1 LGIGGAAEKSDLSRR
16 QFAANRIM
24 LEAIRTGFTFRFR
37 EWLRRSDKAS
47 NILQADRYLAFDPPK
62 WPGFPT
68 ANFRSG

>member
-1 LGIGGAAEKSDLSRR
+1 
-16 QFAANRIM
+16 M